1 MLEPARNITS
11 IHEGFCE
18 LYNDYVANYAS
29 SSIDRVYLQI
39 DKVVVV
45 LLLVLAVMIQR
56 LKLET

>member
-1 MLEPARNITS
+1 MSFIMTILQTML
-11 IHEGFCE
+11 
-18 LYNDYVANYAS
+18 S

>member
-1 MLEPARNITS
+1 MTILQTML
-11 IHEGFCE
+11 
-18 LYNDYVANYAS
+18 S

>member
-18 LYNDYVANYAS
+18 LYNYVANYAS